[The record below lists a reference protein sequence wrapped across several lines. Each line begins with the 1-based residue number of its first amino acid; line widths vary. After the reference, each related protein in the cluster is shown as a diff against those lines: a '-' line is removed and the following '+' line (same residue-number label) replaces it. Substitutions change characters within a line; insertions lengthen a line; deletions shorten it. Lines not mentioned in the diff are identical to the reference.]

1 MRLAFVDDDYGEIKK
16 LTTMIDKNCRELF
29 IQTVK
34 GNFSI
39 MAKLFCPCGNRE
51 CTT

>member
-16 LTTMIDKNCRELF
+16 LTTMIDKEL
-29 IQTVK
+29 QGTVYS
-34 GNFSI
+34 NFSI